1 MSKNKFRRL
10 LPAKEKEEIEP
21 VVTEA
26 KKETRRNISLACTE
40 CQKKK
45 TKCSGTQYLTSR
57 YLGVTGADFI
67 VLSIFMWTAVTCLS
81 LSAAYHTLMNH
92 PQHL

>member
-10 LPAKEKEEIEP
+10 LPAKEKEETEP

-26 KKETRRNISLACTE
+26 KKETRRNISLAFTE

-45 TKCSGTQYLTSR
+45 TKVTVPVVPSALERRHAQ
-57 YLGVTGADFI
+57 GVQPKPAIVYTIKAAIADAKHI
-67 VLSIFMWTAVTCLS
+67 LPGC
-81 LSAAYHTLMNH
+81 
-92 PQHL
+92 